1 MTETPSLWCAVCER
15 PIRGRI
21 RGEDAR
27 EDAREDVREGVLLCP
42 ACAAKP
48 LLREAF
54 VEGRLRRALP
64 LLKFQMAA
72 AKERDA

>member
-27 EDAREDVREGVLLCP
+27 EDAREGVTGGVLLCP

-48 LLREAF
+48 VLVAAF
-54 VEGRLRRALP
+54 VEGRARLAEENV
-64 LLKFQMAA
+64 A
-72 AKERDA
+72 

>member
-1 MTETPSLWCAVCER
+1 MTETPSLSCAVCER

-21 RGEDAR
+21 RG

-54 VEGRLRRALP
+54 VEGRARLAEEN
-64 LLKFQMAA
+64 AA
-72 AKERDA
+72 